1 MKTLDYLGLDVQA
14 TLVTVKE
21 LQQLLADLHVFYM
34 NMRGYH
40 WHIEGEKFF
49 VLHEKFEEI
58 YDDLAEQIDEVAER
72 ILMLGGYPQNKFSEL
87 LKTAQ
92 IKEESLVKGYKESV
106 QGTLNSFKVIIEQI
120 KKVVDVAEKADDQRT
135 QDLVTAYLEQYEKKT
150 WMFVAFMK

>member
-21 LQQLLADLHVFYM
+21 LQQLLADLHMFYM

-87 LKTAQ
+87 LKIAK